1 MLTFTTANWNVAQTV
16 RVTGVDDTLRDGN
29 VGYTVQL
36 SAAQSTDANYN
47 GLDADDVLVTNRDNE
62 KGGKTGGGGGGGG
75 KGKPKAG
82 DLPWESQLI
91 DTELQK
97 LNKPREPREDGPRMP
112 APVRE
117 LVANHAE
124 ALRAYRGN
132 ALGAALRMLYQR
144 APEED
149 EA

>member
-1 MLTFTTANWNVAQTV
+1 
-16 RVTGVDDTLRDGN
+16 
-29 VGYTVQL
+29 
-36 SAAQSTDANYN
+36 
-47 GLDADDVLVTNRDNE
+47 
-62 KGGKTGGGGGGGG
+62 
-75 KGKPKAG
+75 
-82 DLPWESQLI
+82 
-91 DTELQK
+91 
-97 LNKPREPREDGPRMP
+97 MP